1 MRTFNYKP
9 SATAFEI
16 FKKNCPEYKT
26 LTKDQ
31 KKFFKAFFTRQN
43 VFLTGEA
50 GTGKSYCIEILQK
63 YCQTI
68 GVFVAKTATTGVAAL
83 NIGGQTVHSWAG
95 LGLADNS
102 IEQIKRDSYKNK
114 KARDRILGASVLIVD
129 EISMASADL
138 LNKLEGVMRYVRMSA
153 EPFGGVKIILCGDA
167 NQLPFV
173 AKGTGDQ
180 LKFFFESE
188 SWARGKFCPVLLREQ
203 KRQDESSPFY
213 KMLSKLRVGDTSEIE
228 ILGPRYNAEIAGHP
242 DPVRIYCLN
251 RQVDEYNAKRYAELN
266 TMERTFVGTV
276 HGDAKQREQFERN
289 CPAPIILKLKIGAR
303 VMLLKN
309 VDTEHGLVNGSVG
322 VVKSFTPTAV
332 EVDFGKYGAAIIES
346 EKWELK
352 EQVADV
358 TGELKYKVSATFVQ
372 IPLKLCWAVTTHR
385 IQGQT
390 LDAALVDLN
399 GAFEAGQHYVAL
411 SRVRQLEHMSVVPFS
426 RDRVKVHPACVE
438 FYKSLE
444 NIKC

>member
-1 MRTFNYKP
+1 MRTFNYRP
-9 SATAFEI
+9 SEKAFDE
-16 FKKNCPEYKT
+16 FKKNCAEYKT

-63 YCQTI
+63 YCQRI

-83 NIGGQTVHSWAG
+83 NIGGQTIHSWAG
-95 LGLADNS
+95 LGLADNTL
-102 IEQIKRDSYKNK
+102 EQIKRDAYKNK
-114 KARDRILGASVLIVD
+114 KARERIMGASVLIVD

-138 LNKLEGVMRYVRMSA
+138 LNKLEGVMRHVRMSA
-153 EPFGGVKIILCGDA
+153 EPFGGVKVILSGDA

-173 AKGTGDQ
+173 AKGSGDQ

-188 SWARGKFCPVLLREQ
+188 TWARGKFCPVLLKEQ

-213 KMLSKLRVGDTSEIE
+213 RMLSKLRMGDTSDLNLLKPRHNAQIE
-228 ILGPRYNAEIAGHP
+228 GHP

-251 RQVDEYNAKRYAELN
+251 RQVDEYNAKRYAELK
-266 TMERTFVGTV
+266 TMERVFVGTV
-276 HGDAKQREQFERN
+276 HGDAKQQEYFQRN
-289 CPAPIILKLKIGAR
+289 CPAPTVLKLKIGAK

-309 VDTEHGLVNGSVG
+309 VDTEHGFVNGSVG
-322 VVKSFTPTAV
+322 IVKGFTPTAV
-332 EVDFGKYGAAIIES
+332 EVDFGKYGVAIIDS
-346 EKWELK
+346 DKWELK

-358 TGELKYKVSATFVQ
+358 TGELKYKVAATFVQ
-372 IPLKLCWAVTTHR
+372 IPLKLCFSVSSHK

-390 LDAALVDLN
+390 LDAAVVDLN

-411 SRVRQLEHMSVVPFS
+411 SRVRQLEHLSVVPFS
-426 RDRVKVHPACVE
+426 HDRVRVHPACVE
-438 FYKSLE
+438 FYKGLE
-444 NIKC
+444 KVKC